1 MLHKKAAPVLVH
13 LNCSARR
20 MGFEAKLKQLASAC
34 ADQVVLPAEVKCCG
48 FGGDRGF
55 VVPELN
61 AHALRKLHAE
71 VPAGC
76 CGGYSSNQTCEIGLT
91 HATGLP
97 YRSIVH
103 LLDECSAEAA
113 RLATC

>member
-1 MLHKKAAPVLVH
+1 
-13 LNCSARR
+13 
-20 MGFEAKLKQLASAC
+20 
-34 ADQVVLPAEVKCCG
+34 VVLPAEVKCCG

-61 AHALRKLHAE
+61 AHALRKLHAD

-103 LLDECSAEAA
+103 LLDECSEEAA
-113 RLATC
+113 PGHLLTLQETRQPSVARINSMHQRAEGD